1 MYILLLN
8 RFCTAD
14 SCDWRHCVFGLSVH
28 LSHPR
33 AHVISAT
40 HWAYFFKYCGK
51 RRWSRMNWGS
61 PTPFPRRNV
70 GAMQLAIIF
79 VLCCGYGQGKIMFLV
94 NTNTTGNVQ
103 TSLFCIS
110 PNMAGNWNVRSLF
123 NYPVESRLTAKSNH
137 AHWHDNL
144 FPCNSSTIPS
154 ASWYESP
161 HFISVRELQGHH
173 DLTKHILT
181 ISPANYYNISHMSN
195 RMKWW
200 MGDIFHPN
208 VS

>member
-14 SCDWRHCVFGLSVH
+14 SCDRRHCVFGLSVH

-33 AHVISAT
+33 AHVISGT

-94 NTNTTGNVQ
+94 KTNATGNVQ
-103 TSLFCIS
+103 TSLFFYQPKHGWKLEREVSFQLSSGITLNCEKQ
-110 PNMAGNWNVRSLF
+110 PCSLAWQPF
-123 NYPVESRLTAKSNH
+123 PV
-137 AHWHDNL
+137 
-144 FPCNSSTIPS
+144 
-154 ASWYESP
+154 
-161 HFISVRELQGHH
+161 
-173 DLTKHILT
+173 
-181 ISPANYYNISHMSN
+181 
-195 RMKWW
+195 
-200 MGDIFHPN
+200 
-208 VS
+208 